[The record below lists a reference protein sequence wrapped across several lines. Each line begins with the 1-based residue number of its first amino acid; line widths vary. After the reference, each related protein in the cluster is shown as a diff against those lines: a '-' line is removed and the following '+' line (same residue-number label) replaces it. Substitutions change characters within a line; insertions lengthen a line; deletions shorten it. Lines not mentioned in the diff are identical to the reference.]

1 MQIAHATRGRHG
13 RRGGI
18 FSFGHGM
25 AGLGAHIVQVDRIG
39 VEAIV
44 GATPVLLR
52 MPPLTLRGHVDRRSR
67 GAGGIRHGGRFG
79 RCGRDRDGAAFRGR
93 RRGRS
98 VGGRGAAG
106 GRPPG
111 GGPVGGRGRGGV
123 VQAGRLG
130 RRGRGRGGLHHGVF
144 ARGLFRRAGRGG
156 AHGQLGAAPA
166 VALLDHVRLQ
176 RQGAHDA
183 VQLQEEA
190 ARVAQRMAVGVPPP
204 QRRGLGEAVGA
215 RRRHPGIPGLRSPRT
230 ARARRGPAA
239 ARRFRRGAGGR
250 LRPPVHR
257 RRMGQLHGVGG
268 GGGPRDFL
276 PARVHPPARP
286 HVAHGRRGP
295 VRATQAAAM
304 RPLPGRADQLRAADG
319 DLLFRRAPG
328 KAGGRVVERVA
339 PVRLPRH
346 AGAHVQRRLVERGA
360 IRLHHH
366 RPVREA
372 VAAATAPVVLVVVG
386 IRPERE
392 HFLVMVRGGPRG
404 GRGRGVFRMH
414 DLRRVDV
421 RMRVRVRHGV
431 RRRMRVRRGDG
442 PGPGHGAEHGF
453 VVRVVDVLGLH
464 RRGEVGRS
472 MGRVGRHR
480 ALLTDIDRMPIPEE
494 MIAVVHGLRGGD
506 GGREVGSGG
515 GVVVGRVQRRA
526 HRGVLLIGGEGC
538 MRPRGRVRR

>member
-1 MQIAHATRGRHG
+1 
-13 RRGGI
+13 
-18 FSFGHGM
+18 M
-25 AGLGAHIVQVDRIG
+25 AGLAAQIVQVDRIG
-39 VEAIV
+39 VEAV
-44 GATPVLLR
+44 TGSTPVLLR

-67 GAGGIRHGGRFG
+67 GAGGIRHGCRFG
-79 RCGRDRDGAAFRGR
+79 GCGRDRDGAAFRGR

-106 GRPPG
+106 GRR
-111 GGPVGGRGRGGV
+111 GPVGRRWRGGV

-144 ARGLFRRAGRGG
+144 ARGLFRRPGRGG

-166 VALLDHVRLQ
+166 VTLFDDVRLQ

-190 ARVAQRMAVGVPPP
+190 ARVAERMAIGIPPP

-230 ARARRGPAA
+230 PRARRGPAS

-250 LRPPVHR
+250 LRPTVDR

-276 PARVHPPARP
+276 PARVDPTALP
-286 HVAHGRRGP
+286 HVAHGRRGS
-295 VRATQAAAM
+295 VRATEAAAI

-328 KAGGRVVERVA
+328 KAGGHVVERFA
-339 PVRLPRH
+339 PVRVPRH
-346 AGAHVQRRLVERGA
+346 AGAHVQRRIVERGA

-366 RPVREA
+366 RPVRET
-372 VAAATAPVVLVVVG
+372 VAAAAAAAPPVVLVVVG

-421 RMRVRVRHGV
+421 RMRVRVRVRHGV
-431 RRRMRVRRGDG
+431 RRRVRVRRGDG

-453 VVRVVDVLGLH
+453 VVRVVDILGLH

-480 ALLTDIDRMPIPEE
+480 ALLADIDRMSIPEE

-506 GGREVGSGG
+506 GGRKVGAGG
-515 GVVVGRVQRRA
+515 GVVVGRVQ
-526 HRGVLLIGGEGC
+526 
-538 MRPRGRVRR
+538 